1 MDYRLSAIDEF
12 VVCVDYPLTQFDNQ
26 LFGDFFQ
33 PLLSNEA
40 VSIFHKLHGLVN
52 IGFYESTK
60 APHKNLLN
68 LLSLESIE
76 YFQQYR
82 EELEA
87 LGLLDVFVNYQHLG
101 NSLKIMC
108 VAQC

>member
-68 LLSLESIE
+68 LLQFLI
-76 YFQQYR
+76 
-82 EELEA
+82 
-87 LGLLDVFVNYQHLG
+87 
-101 NSLKIMC
+101 
-108 VAQC
+108 